1 MVFRANAARQRR
13 RRERQ
18 RLREQRQKQSL
29 EEYLTGSVIPVL
41 EEACKEATEPE
52 TGISKI
58 DLKAALDESGVFPE
72 NGAWYK
78 IAVNF
83 IDTWG
88 MDGQHEVPNPLYIR
102 TEDKE
107 LFIKEYERVL
117 STEGKNLKVRDIQ
130 AEVDS
135 RRKNRPPDTQARI
148 DECRNA
154 VSAEMRNFFGQ
165 LFDDYDDDNNEV
177 LDRRELRHI
186 LADLEYKVTEAEL
199 DTMLL
204 VFDADGSPGI
214 DKDEF
219 ITMMA
224 SAVHPPHSVK
234 ELSHYFHVLDPQH
247 LQIRRKGPARGPA
260 GPPIEDDAA
269 HAFFPKEHFTRA
281 FDDLL
286 EQRAPAEEEI
296 YYWSASSLVNGL
308 ASVFFGSSGT
318 ESETNNQESESAR
331 RREYVRKLF
340 LPAEQLGIDVS
351 GKILGFTQHED
362 ESAERKYR
370 KSMRQA
376 HGADGEG
383 VTDAMVSAA
392 AEAGQVHDLDHLD
405 R

>member
-1 MVFRANAARQRR
+1 MTRC
-13 RRERQ
+13 
-18 RLREQRQKQSL
+18 LRCQ
-29 EEYLTGSVIPVL
+29 
-41 EEACKEATEPE
+41 ACKEATEPE

-72 NGAWYK
+72 NGAWYR

-102 TEDKE
+102 TEDKA

-130 AEVDS
+130 AEVDN

-154 VSAEMRNFFGQ
+154 VSAEMRSFFGQ

-234 ELSHYFHVLDPQH
+234 ELSHVSVL
-247 LQIRRKGPARGPA
+247 
-260 GPPIEDDAA
+260 
-269 HAFFPKEHFTRA
+269 
-281 FDDLL
+281 
-286 EQRAPAEEEI
+286 
-296 YYWSASSLVNGL
+296 
-308 ASVFFGSSGT
+308 
-318 ESETNNQESESAR
+318 
-331 RREYVRKLF
+331 
-340 LPAEQLGIDVS
+340 QLCCCSPV
-351 GKILGFTQHED
+351 
-362 ESAERKYR
+362 Y
-370 KSMRQA
+370 
-376 HGADGEG
+376 
-383 VTDAMVSAA
+383 
-392 AEAGQVHDLDHLD
+392 
-405 R
+405 